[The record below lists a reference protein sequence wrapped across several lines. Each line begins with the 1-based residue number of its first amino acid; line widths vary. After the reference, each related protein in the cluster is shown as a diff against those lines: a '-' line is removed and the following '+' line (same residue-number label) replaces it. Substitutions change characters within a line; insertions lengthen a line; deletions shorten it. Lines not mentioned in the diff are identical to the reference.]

1 MSAPLLLCTDLDRTL
16 LPNGEAPESSQA
28 RELFGRL
35 CAQPGVTLVYVTGRD
50 TSRVAAAIHE
60 YDLPVPDHMIADV
73 GTTIAQPTG
82 ERLGEWDEHISR
94 DWGGREGPDL
104 CGIVG
109 ELPGLVP
116 QDASRQGRHK
126 LSFEVR
132 SPGDP
137 QTVAAEM
144 AQLLRDAGVKVAVV
158 PSFDEVARVGLIDVL
173 PGSAGKGPAID
184 FLRRHLGLRAADTVF
199 AGDSGNDLD
208 VLAGPV
214 PAVLVANAN
223 EEVRRQ
229 AVREAEILGNVDLL
243 HLAKGGVLGMNGNY
257 AAGIL
262 EGVLHFHP
270 AWEKVL

>member
-1 MSAPLLLCTDLDRTL
+1 M
-16 LPNGEAPESSQA
+16 
-28 RELFGRL
+28 

-94 DWGGREGPDL
+94 DWGGRKGPDL
-104 CGIVG
+104 RAIVG
-109 ELPGLVP
+109 ELPGLVL
-116 QDASRQGRHK
+116 QDSSRQGRHK

-144 AQLLRDAGVKVAVV
+144 AQLLRDAGLKVAVV
-158 PSFDEVARVGLIDVL
+158 PSFDEVAQVGLIDVL

-184 FLRRHLGLRAADTVF
+184 FLRQHLGLRAADTVF

-208 VLAGPV
+208 VLAGPL

-229 AVREAEILGNVDLL
+229 AVR
-243 HLAKGGVLGMNGNY
+243 
-257 AAGIL
+257 AA
-262 EGVLHFHP
+262 
-270 AWEKVL
+270 